1 MFRALEVRDFRLLW
15 VSNLAASFAMQ
26 MQIIARGWLIYDMT
40 ESPIALTWVMLSFML
55 PSALFSLVG
64 GVIADRMRKKAI
76 MISAQLLNTGA
87 TFLLAWIIFT
97 GNVTFWDFIYFGV
110 FNGTVL
116 SLSMP
121 ARASIIPELVPREG
135 VVNAMALQSA
145 TFNLSRIAGP
155 AMAGVFIAWFGAGDT
170 SSARGVGIVFFAIGA
185 LYITSV
191 GCTALLNY
199 RGEPMARTGSRP
211 WQDVVEGF
219 TYLRNERLILGLVLM
234 GLIPMTFGFAPS
246 MFMPAFNQ
254 DVIGGTAETLGYLNS
269 AMGVG
274 ALVGALALARYGDVG
289 RKGRVLFWAAYGW
302 GAAVLA
308 FALSNNLA
316 VAMFVGLFSGAF
328 GSIMGSLNMSV
339 MTLAIRPEIRGRI
352 MAINMMTHGLMP
364 LGMIP
369 LGALAEFYGIRTAF
383 LASGALLIVT
393 MAWIGAKYPELLQI
407 DKGHEP
413 IDDARPDDADDWSD
427 EPDPAA
433 GQKVRGETS

>member
-1 MFRALEVRDFRLLW
+1 MFRALETPDFRLLW

-26 MQIIARGWLIYDMT
+26 MQMIARGWLIYDMT
-40 ESPIALTWVMLSFML
+40 DSPIALTWVMLSFML
-55 PSALFSLVG
+55 PAAVFSLVG

-76 MISAQLLNTGA
+76 MISAQLLNTVA

-97 GNVTFWDFIYFGV
+97 GNVTFWDFIYFGL

-155 AMAGVFIAWFGAGDT
+155 AMAGIFIAWFAAGDT
-170 SSARGVGIVFFAIGA
+170 TSTRGVGIVFFAIGA
-185 LYITSV
+185 LYIVSV
-191 GCTALLNY
+191 CCTAMLNY
-199 RGEPMARTGSRP
+199 RGDPMRATASRP

-219 TYLRNERLILGLVLM
+219 TYLRNERVILGLVLM

-246 MFMPAFNQ
+246 LLMPAFNQ
-254 DVIGGTAETLGYLNS
+254 DVIGGSAETLGYLNS
-269 AMGVG
+269 AMGIG

-289 RKGRVLFWAAYGW
+289 RKGRVLFYAAYAW

-308 FALSNNLA
+308 FALSTTLG
-316 VAMFVGLFSGAF
+316 VAMFIVLFSGAF

-369 LGALAEFYGIRTAF
+369 LGAIAEYYGVSTAF
-383 LASGALLIVT
+383 LASGALLILT
-393 MAWIGAKYPELLQI
+393 MAWIGSKYPELMSI

-413 IDDARPDDADDWSD
+413 IDDAPESGEEADWTPASSSD
-427 EPDPAA
+427 
-433 GQKVRGETS
+433 QKVTGERT